1 MQHAKTLSGNNMQ
14 PQSNKSFV
22 KVNRAFTLSPIY
34 RSLSDNA
41 KVIYQALRGYS
52 DGNYKPCYPSQARLA
67 SDTGKSPRSIIR
79 GVKELTGAKIITVA
93 KTSTGSNL
101 YYFPAERGCEVTNM
115 AEPSDKFVT
124 PEKPAIQ
131 REPANTG
138 RPLKQVPP
146 PPNHVPN
153 LSPKQE
159 LSFKLQQNNKK
170 ELVCM
175 SKKTFLDDFAEI
187 KRLSPEALSEQKF
200 TESVNQA
207 LEKFIRNYSLDRY
220 DDCIKELG
228 RKGEGYQKKLILMA
242 GILAHGYAHDTIN
255 DPPGWA
261 VSEFKKHFIKGELPK
276 PIDSQF
282 FLVASDLI
290 YQQHHEEKARTEQVN
305 ARIKSEQVAKEK
317 AVQNR
322 MATAQNAPPE
332 LQQEAERLFPLYSD
346 ATLFDVRR
354 AQILREEW
362 ICEQL
367 KQKQGVA

>member
-1 MQHAKTLSGNNMQ
+1 MNQL
-14 PQSNKSFV
+14 QSNKSFV

-79 GVKELTGAKIITVA
+79 GVKELTEAKIITVT

-101 YYFPAERGCEVTNM
+101 YYFPAERGFEVTNLV
-115 AEPSDKFVT
+115 EPSAKFGT
-124 PEKPAIQ
+124 SQKPAT
-131 REPANTG
+131 PPASANTG
-138 RPLKQVPP
+138 HTLKAVQPA
-146 PPNHVPN
+146 PNHVTN

-187 KRLSPEALSEQKF
+187 KRLSPEGLSEQKF
-200 TESVNQA
+200 AEGFNQG

-220 DDCIKELG
+220 DDCVKELG
-228 RKGEGYQKKLILMA
+228 RKGDGYQQKLILLA
-242 GILAHGYAHDTIN
+242 GILAHGYSQETIE

-261 VSEFKKHFIKGELPK
+261 VSEFKKHFTKGAFPK
-276 PIDSQF
+276 PINPQF

-290 YQQHHEEKARTEQVN
+290 YQQYHEEKQRTEQVN
-305 ARIKSEQVAKEK
+305 ARIKSERMAEEK

-322 MATAQNAPPE
+322 MTTAQNAPSE
-332 LQQEAERLFPLYSD
+332 LQQEAERLFPIYSD
-346 ATLFDVRR
+346 NLFDVRR